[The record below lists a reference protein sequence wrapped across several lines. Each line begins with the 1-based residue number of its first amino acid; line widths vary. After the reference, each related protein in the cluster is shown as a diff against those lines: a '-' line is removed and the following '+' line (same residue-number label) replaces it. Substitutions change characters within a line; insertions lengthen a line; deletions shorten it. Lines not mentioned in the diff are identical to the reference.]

1 VLLGAEALSRDDVDA
16 FLALATREARAAR
29 ERSGADV
36 EVHAPV
42 PALLARRAGHERGQL
57 VVQSPRRPE
66 LARFLDAWM
75 PALAAIPG
83 RRVRWGVDVDP
94 IAL

>member
-1 VLLGAEALSRDDVDA
+1 MLLGAEALSRDEVDR
-16 FLALATREARAAR
+16 FLALASREANAAR
-29 ERSGADV
+29 DRSGADV

-42 PALLARRAGHERGQL
+42 PALLARRAGHERAQL
-57 VVQSPRRPE
+57 CVQSARRPE
-66 LARFLDAWM
+66 LSRFLDAWM
-75 PALAAIPG
+75 PALDAMPG